1 MDDQDTNQ
9 KVQEGEIVENQT
21 PDSSNTNAIV
31 LVNLED
37 SVKSHIASIERLQI
51 EAKKEK
57 ETLDSVLLN
66 DPTFQQHSE
75 KAKLATQEKTKTR
88 QEILKRPSVATVAA
102 QIKNMKA
109 DIKELQVELSDY
121 LQEYQRLSGSNIIEG
136 EDGEIR
142 EIVSV
147 SRVVKKSSR

>member
-1 MDDQDTNQ
+1 MDDQDINQ
-9 KVQEGEIVENQT
+9 KVQEGEIVETQT
-21 PDSSNTNAIV
+21 PNSSNNNAIV

-37 SVKSHIASIERLQI
+37 SVKSHIASIERLQV
-51 EAKKEK
+51 ELKKQK

-66 DPTFQQHSE
+66 DPTFQQYSE

-88 QEILKRPSVATVAA
+88 QEILKRPSVVTVAA
-102 QIKNMKA
+102 QIKNMKT